1 MAARSQLARQL
12 QAYCLLL
19 AAAAVAWL
27 VWRWPT
33 APGQALAG
41 AALVVLGG
49 PIVLGLELVILR
61 IVDAAAGLPRPTPGQ
76 LLKAWISES
85 LHFYRTFCWRQPF
98 RWRSIAD
105 RLEGGG
111 GTTGVVLVHGFF
123 CNRGFWSP
131 WLRRLEKLVRPR
143 MTAFLDNRI
152 ALSFTGLLL
161 VLLGVLLALPI
172 PFTNYVFGFLL
183 LLFAFALLERD
194 GALLLVAWI
203 AGSIAVVV
211 FGFLSGNLVEA
222 TTALLARWF

>member
-1 MAARSQLARQL
+1 MTREDNHTTTVALLDGFADGDPEAVLRLGDLLKDFGPAAFGM
-12 QAYCLLL
+12 LLFL
-19 AAAAVAWL
+19 GVLPAFIPVPGVGGAV
-27 VWRWPT
+27 
-33 APGQALAG
+33 
-41 AALVVLGG
+41 GG
-49 PIVLGLELVILR
+49 PLVIL
-61 IVDAAAGLPRPTPGQ
+61 VGVQ
-76 LLKAWISES
+76 LLLGMRKLWLPGFLARRGPHRSAMMR
-85 LHFYRTFCWRQPF
+85 FRQ
-98 RWRSIAD
+98 RMA
-105 RLEGGG
+105 
-111 GTTGVVLVHGFF
+111 
-123 CNRGFWSP
+123 P

-172 PFTNYVFGFLL
+172 AFTNYVFGFLL

-222 TTALLARWF
+222 TSALLARWF

>member
-1 MAARSQLARQL
+1 MTREDNHTTTVALLDGFANGNPDDVLSLGDLLKDFGPAAFGM
-12 QAYCLLL
+12 LLFL
-19 AAAAVAWL
+19 GVLPAFIPVPGVGGAV
-27 VWRWPT
+27 
-33 APGQALAG
+33 
-41 AALVVLGG
+41 GG
-49 PIVLGLELVILR
+49 PLVIL
-61 IVDAAAGLPRPTPGQ
+61 VGVQ
-76 LLKAWISES
+76 LLLGMRKLWLPGFLARRGPHRSAMMR
-85 LHFYRTFCWRQPF
+85 FRQ
-98 RWRSIAD
+98 RMA
-105 RLEGGG
+105 
-111 GTTGVVLVHGFF
+111 
-123 CNRGFWSP
+123 P

-203 AGSIAVVV
+203 AGGIAVVV

-222 TTALLARWF
+222 TSALLARWF

>member
-1 MAARSQLARQL
+1 MAREDNHTTTVA
-12 QAYCLLL
+12 LLDGFANGDPDDVL
-19 AAAAVAWL
+19 RLGDLLKDFGPAAFGMLLFLGVLPAFIPVPGVGGAV
-27 VWRWPT
+27 
-33 APGQALAG
+33 
-41 AALVVLGG
+41 GG
-49 PIVLGLELVILR
+49 PLVIL
-61 IVDAAAGLPRPTPGQ
+61 VGVQ
-76 LLKAWISES
+76 LLLGMRKLWLPVFLARRGPHRSAMMR
-85 LHFYRTFCWRQPF
+85 FRQ
-98 RWRSIAD
+98 RMA
-105 RLEGGG
+105 
-111 GTTGVVLVHGFF
+111 
-123 CNRGFWSP
+123 P

-222 TTALLARWF
+222 TSALLARWF

>member
-1 MAARSQLARQL
+1 MTREDNHTTTVALLDGFANGDPDDVLRLGDLLKDFGPAAFGM
-12 QAYCLLL
+12 LLFL
-19 AAAAVAWL
+19 GVLPAFIPVPGVGGAV
-27 VWRWPT
+27 
-33 APGQALAG
+33 
-41 AALVVLGG
+41 GG
-49 PIVLGLELVILR
+49 PLVIL
-61 IVDAAAGLPRPTPGQ
+61 VGVQ
-76 LLKAWISES
+76 LLLGMRKLWLPEFLARRGPHRSAMMR
-85 LHFYRTFCWRQPF
+85 FRQ
-98 RWRSIAD
+98 RMA
-105 RLEGGG
+105 
-111 GTTGVVLVHGFF
+111 
-123 CNRGFWSP
+123 P

-194 GALLLVAWI
+194 GALLLVAWV
-203 AGSIAVVV
+203 AGGIAVVV

>member
-1 MAARSQLARQL
+1 MTREDNHTTTVALLDGFANGNPDDVLRLGDLLKDFGPAAFGM
-12 QAYCLLL
+12 LLFL
-19 AAAAVAWL
+19 GVLPAFIPVPGVGGAV
-27 VWRWPT
+27 
-33 APGQALAG
+33 
-41 AALVVLGG
+41 GG
-49 PIVLGLELVILR
+49 PLVIL
-61 IVDAAAGLPRPTPGQ
+61 VGVQ
-76 LLKAWISES
+76 LLLGMRKLWLPGFLAQRGPHRSAMMR
-85 LHFYRTFCWRQPF
+85 FRQ
-98 RWRSIAD
+98 RMA
-105 RLEGGG
+105 
-111 GTTGVVLVHGFF
+111 
-123 CNRGFWSP
+123 P

>member
-1 MAARSQLARQL
+1 MTREDNHTTTVALLDGFANGDPDDVLRLGDLLKDFGPAAFGM
-12 QAYCLLL
+12 LLFL
-19 AAAAVAWL
+19 GVLPAFIPVPGVGGAV
-27 VWRWPT
+27 
-33 APGQALAG
+33 
-41 AALVVLGG
+41 GG
-49 PIVLGLELVILR
+49 PLVIL
-61 IVDAAAGLPRPTPGQ
+61 VGVQ
-76 LLKAWISES
+76 LL
-85 LHFYRTFCWRQPF
+85 LGMRTLWLPGFLARRGPHRSAMMRVRQ
-98 RWRSIAD
+98 RMA
-105 RLEGGG
+105 
-111 GTTGVVLVHGFF
+111 
-123 CNRGFWSP
+123 P

>member
-1 MAARSQLARQL
+1 MTREDNHTTTVALLDGFANGNPDDVLRLGDLLKDFGPAAFGM
-12 QAYCLLL
+12 LLFL
-19 AAAAVAWL
+19 GVLPAFIPVPGVGGAV
-27 VWRWPT
+27 
-33 APGQALAG
+33 
-41 AALVVLGG
+41 GG
-49 PIVLGLELVILR
+49 PLVIL
-61 IVDAAAGLPRPTPGQ
+61 VGVQ
-76 LLKAWISES
+76 LLLGMRKLWLPVFLARRGPHRSAMMR
-85 LHFYRTFCWRQPF
+85 FRQ
-98 RWRSIAD
+98 RMA
-105 RLEGGG
+105 
-111 GTTGVVLVHGFF
+111 
-123 CNRGFWSP
+123 P

-211 FGFLSGNLVEA
+211 FGFLSGNLVAA

>member
-1 MAARSQLARQL
+1 MAREDNHTTTVA
-12 QAYCLLL
+12 LLDGFANGNPDDVL
-19 AAAAVAWL
+19 RLGDLLKDFGPAAFGMLLFLGVLPAFIPVPGVGGAV
-27 VWRWPT
+27 
-33 APGQALAG
+33 
-41 AALVVLGG
+41 GG
-49 PIVLGLELVILR
+49 PLVIL
-61 IVDAAAGLPRPTPGQ
+61 VGVQ
-76 LLKAWISES
+76 LLLGMRKLWLPGFLARRGPHRSAMMR
-85 LHFYRTFCWRQPF
+85 FRQ
-98 RWRSIAD
+98 RMA
-105 RLEGGG
+105 
-111 GTTGVVLVHGFF
+111 
-123 CNRGFWSP
+123 P

-194 GALLLVAWI
+194 GALLLVAWV
-203 AGSIAVVV
+203 AGGIAVVV

>member
-1 MAARSQLARQL
+1 MVREDNHTTTVALLDGFANGDPDDVLRLGDLLKDFGPAAFGM
-12 QAYCLLL
+12 LLFL
-19 AAAAVAWL
+19 GVLPAFIPVPGVGGAV
-27 VWRWPT
+27 
-33 APGQALAG
+33 
-41 AALVVLGG
+41 GG
-49 PIVLGLELVILR
+49 PLVIL
-61 IVDAAAGLPRPTPGQ
+61 VGVQ
-76 LLKAWISES
+76 LLLGMRKLWLPGFLARRGPHRSAMMR
-85 LHFYRTFCWRQPF
+85 FRQ
-98 RWRSIAD
+98 RMA
-105 RLEGGG
+105 
-111 GTTGVVLVHGFF
+111 
-123 CNRGFWSP
+123 P

-203 AGSIAVVV
+203 AGGIAVVV

-222 TTALLARWF
+222 TSALLARWF

>member
-1 MAARSQLARQL
+1 MTREDNHTTTVALLDGFANGDPDDVLRLGDLLKDFGPAAFGM
-12 QAYCLLL
+12 LLFL
-19 AAAAVAWL
+19 GVLPAFIPVPGVGGAV
-27 VWRWPT
+27 
-33 APGQALAG
+33 
-41 AALVVLGG
+41 GG
-49 PIVLGLELVILR
+49 PLVIL
-61 IVDAAAGLPRPTPGQ
+61 VGVQ
-76 LLKAWISES
+76 LLLGMRKLWLPGFLSRRGPHRSAMMR
-85 LHFYRTFCWRQPF
+85 FRQ
-98 RWRSIAD
+98 RMA
-105 RLEGGG
+105 
-111 GTTGVVLVHGFF
+111 
-123 CNRGFWSP
+123 P

>member
-1 MAARSQLARQL
+1 MTREDNHTTTVALLDGFANGDPDDVLRLGDLLKDFGPAAFGM
-12 QAYCLLL
+12 LLFL
-19 AAAAVAWL
+19 GVLPAFIPVPGVGGAV
-27 VWRWPT
+27 
-33 APGQALAG
+33 
-41 AALVVLGG
+41 GG
-49 PIVLGLELVILR
+49 PLVIL
-61 IVDAAAGLPRPTPGQ
+61 VGVQ
-76 LLKAWISES
+76 LLLGMRKLWLPGFLARRGPHRSAMMR
-85 LHFYRTFCWRQPF
+85 FRQ
-98 RWRSIAD
+98 RMA
-105 RLEGGG
+105 
-111 GTTGVVLVHGFF
+111 
-123 CNRGFWSP
+123 P

-194 GALLLVAWI
+194 GVLLLVAWI
-203 AGSIAVVV
+203 AGGIAVVV

>member
-1 MAARSQLARQL
+1 MTGEDNHTTTVALLDGFANGNPDDVLRLGDLLKDFGPAAFGM
-12 QAYCLLL
+12 LLFL
-19 AAAAVAWL
+19 GVLPAFIPVPGVGGAV
-27 VWRWPT
+27 
-33 APGQALAG
+33 
-41 AALVVLGG
+41 GG
-49 PIVLGLELVILR
+49 PLVIL
-61 IVDAAAGLPRPTPGQ
+61 VGVQ
-76 LLKAWISES
+76 LLLGMRKLWLPGFLARRGPHRSAMMR
-85 LHFYRTFCWRQPF
+85 FRQ
-98 RWRSIAD
+98 RMA
-105 RLEGGG
+105 
-111 GTTGVVLVHGFF
+111 
-123 CNRGFWSP
+123 P

-211 FGFLSGNLVEA
+211 FGFLSGDLVEA
-222 TTALLARWF
+222 TSALLARWF

>member
-1 MAARSQLARQL
+1 MSHEDNHTTTVALLDGFADGDPEDVLRLGDLLKDFGPAAFGM
-12 QAYCLLL
+12 LLFL
-19 AAAAVAWL
+19 GVLPAFIPVPGVGGAV
-27 VWRWPT
+27 
-33 APGQALAG
+33 
-41 AALVVLGG
+41 GG
-49 PIVLGLELVILR
+49 PLVIL
-61 IVDAAAGLPRPTPGQ
+61 VGVQ
-76 LLKAWISES
+76 LLLGMRKLWLPGFLARRGPHRSAMMR
-85 LHFYRTFCWRQPF
+85 FRQ
-98 RWRSIAD
+98 RMA
-105 RLEGGG
+105 
-111 GTTGVVLVHGFF
+111 
-123 CNRGFWSP
+123 P

-203 AGSIAVVV
+203 AGGIAVVV

-222 TTALLARWF
+222 TSALLARWF

>member
-1 MAARSQLARQL
+1 MTREDNHTTTVALLDGFANGDPDDVLRLGDLLKDFGPAAFGM
-12 QAYCLLL
+12 LLFL
-19 AAAAVAWL
+19 GVLPAFIPVPGVGGAV
-27 VWRWPT
+27 
-33 APGQALAG
+33 
-41 AALVVLGG
+41 GG
-49 PIVLGLELVILR
+49 PLVIL
-61 IVDAAAGLPRPTPGQ
+61 VGVQ
-76 LLKAWISES
+76 LLLGMRKLWLPGFLARRGPHRSAMMR
-85 LHFYRTFCWRQPF
+85 FRQ
-98 RWRSIAD
+98 RMA
-105 RLEGGG
+105 
-111 GTTGVVLVHGFF
+111 
-123 CNRGFWSP
+123 P

-152 ALSFTGLLL
+152 ALSFTALLL